1 MGSFFSYG
9 VEERLGKKNHLLKLK
24 DLIKW
29 EKIRPLLKGIHKNEE
44 NSQGGPIAY
53 DAVSMFKALILG
65 QWHNLSDPQLEESL
79 RVRLDFMMFTGFE
92 LGEDLPDETTLCRFR
107 NKLIKRGLDR
117 KLFKEIN
124 RQLENLGFE
133 IHSAPGALLDATIIE
148 SAARPRRTIQ
158 ITEDREEENGPQTCA
173 YEIEESVDPDA
184 RWLKKGKKT
193 YFGYKGF
200 VRTAERTGFIQY
212 LQVEPANISETK
224 NLESM
229 VDGLSRG
236 QALYA
241 DKAYP
246 SAKNNEFLKEKGVK
260 NRIMKKAARNRAL
273 SFWEK
278 RFNYLV
284 SKKRYLVEQTF
295 GTLKRRF
302 DMGRS
307 RYMTTRKVEGQ
318 LWLKATC
325 FNLLKA
331 VRQVNYA

>member
-53 DAVSMFKALILG
+53 DVVSMFKALILG

-158 ITEDREEENGPQTCA
+158 IIEDREEENDPQTCA

-184 RWLKKGKKT
+184 RWLQIRK
-193 YFGYKGF
+193 
-200 VRTAERTGFIQY
+200 E
-212 LQVEPANISETK
+212 
-224 NLESM
+224 NL
-229 VDGLSRG
+229 
-236 QALYA
+236 
-241 DKAYP
+241 
-246 SAKNNEFLKEKGVK
+246 
-260 NRIMKKAARNRAL
+260 
-273 SFWEK
+273 FWI
-278 RFNYLV
+278 
-284 SKKRYLVEQTF
+284 
-295 GTLKRRF
+295 
-302 DMGRS
+302 
-307 RYMTTRKVEGQ
+307 
-318 LWLKATC
+318 
-325 FNLLKA
+325 
-331 VRQVNYA
+331 